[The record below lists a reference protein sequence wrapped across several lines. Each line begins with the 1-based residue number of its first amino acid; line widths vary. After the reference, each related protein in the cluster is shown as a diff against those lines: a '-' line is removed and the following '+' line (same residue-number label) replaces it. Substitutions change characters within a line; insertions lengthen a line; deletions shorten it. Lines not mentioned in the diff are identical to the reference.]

1 MEHSFGHTAHPVLQS
16 AFPVGSHG
24 NCITAAE
31 HLRPFTACAILGNS
45 NDAPGNI
52 VIPVII
58 IVYLLADRNVRE
70 AFRT

>member
-16 AFPVGSHG
+16 AFTVGSHG

-31 HLRPFTACAILGNS
+31 HLCSFAVRAILGDS

-52 VIPVII
+52 VI
-58 IVYLLADRNVRE
+58 DNHR
-70 AFRT
+70 